1 VIGREAAPVA
11 RQSGEVENMQAKS
24 ASQSPASVMP
34 PPYPGEYPKIV
45 VPPPGPKARAWN
57 ARDRKVVSQNL
68 TPDYELVTERASGMV
83 VEDLDGNRFL
93 DFAAGISTASTGHC
107 HPEVV
112 RAVQQQAERLI
123 HICYTDFH
131 YPAYIE
137 LCELLAKLAP
147 MSGEKRVFLSNS
159 GAEAVETA
167 IKLARVRT
175 GRSKIIAFYGAFHG
189 RTLGTVTL
197 TASKPVQ
204 RRGYGP
210 LLPDVFHAHY
220 AYCYRCP
227 VNRKPESCS
236 VQCLDLLADSMFHH
250 TVPPDEVAAVLVE
263 PVQGEGGF
271 IPPHPE
277 FLRRLQSLCREHGIL
292 IADEVQCGMGRTGKL
307 FAFEHFGIDPDI
319 AILAKGIASGMPISA
334 VIARDEVMK
343 WNDGGHGSTFGGNPL
358 SCQAALATLRLLQGG
373 LTENAGR
380 VGARLIEKLRGLMD
394 KHERL
399 GDVRGM
405 GLMIGL
411 EIVEN
416 RATRVP
422 APKER
427 ERLVRRL
434 FELGLLSLPC
444 GKSTIR
450 LSPPLICT
458 DSDAD
463 KAVAILDAALAEVE
477 ATS

>member
-1 VIGREAAPVA
+1 MSTQRSREAAL
-11 RQSGEVENMQAKS
+11 
-24 ASQSPASVMP
+24 ASLPPAT
-34 PPYPGEYPKIV
+34 PGDYPKIV

-68 TPDYELVTERASGMV
+68 TPDYELVVERASGMV

-112 RAVQQQAERLI
+112 RAIQEQAERLL

-137 LCELLAKLAP
+137 LCETLAELTP
-147 MSGEKRVFLSNS
+147 MSGNKRVFLSNS
-159 GAEAVETA
+159 GAEAVETS
-167 IKLARVRT
+167 IKLARIRT
-175 GRSKIIAFYGAFHG
+175 GRQKIVAFYGAFHG
-189 RTLGTVTL
+189 RTLGTLTL

-204 RRGYGP
+204 RLGCGP
-210 LLPDVFHAHY
+210 LLPEVYHTHFSN
-220 AYCYRCP
+220 CYRCP
-227 VNRKPESCS
+227 VNRKPESCD
-236 VQCLDLLADSMFHH
+236 VQCLDLLTDSMFRH
-250 TVPPDEVAAVLVE
+250 TVPPQEVAAVLVE

-271 IPPHPE
+271 IPPHPQ
-277 FLRRLQSLCREHGIL
+277 FLARLQALCREHGILL

-307 FAFEHFGIDPDI
+307 FAFEHYGIDPDI
-319 AILAKGIASGMPISA
+319 VILAKGIASGMPISA

-343 WNDGGHGSTFGGNPL
+343 WNDGSHGSTFGGNPL
-358 SCQAALATLRLLQGG
+358 SCQAALATLRLLRGG

-380 VGARLIEKLRGLMD
+380 VGAGLLAKLRGLM
-394 KHERL
+394 ERHPL
-399 GDVRGM
+399 IGDVRGI
-405 GLMIGL
+405 GLMVGV
-411 EIVEN
+411 EIVKD
-416 RATRVP
+416 RASRAP
-422 APKER
+422 APAER
-427 ERLVRRL
+427 QRIVQRAFER
-434 FELGLLSLPC
+434 GLLTLPC

-463 KAVAILDAALAEVE
+463 KAVSILDQVLGEV
-477 ATS
+477 ASGA

>member
-1 VIGREAAPVA
+1 M
-11 RQSGEVENMQAKS
+11 SSKNTS
-24 ASQSPASVMP
+24 DNLASVMP

-45 VPPPGPKARAWN
+45 VPPPGPIAQAWN

-93 DFAAGISTASTGHC
+93 DFAAGISTVSTGHC

-112 RAVQQQAERLI
+112 RVVKEQAERML

-137 LCELLAKLAP
+137 LCETLAKLAP
-147 MSGEKRVFLSNS
+147 MPGDNRVFLSNS
-159 GAEAVETA
+159 GAEAVETS
-167 IKLARVRT
+167 IKLARTRT

-189 RTLGTVTL
+189 RTLGTLTL

-204 RRGYGP
+204 RRSFGP
-210 LLPDVFHAHY
+210 LLPDVFHSHY
-220 AYCYRCP
+220 SYCYRCP
-227 VNRKPESCS
+227 VNRKPDSCD
-236 VQCLDLLADSMFHH
+236 VQCLELLTDSMFHH

-263 PVQGEGGF
+263 PIQGEGGF

-277 FLRRLQSLCREHGIL
+277 FLRRLQALCREHGILL

-307 FAFEHFGIDPDI
+307 FASEHFGLEPDI
-319 AILAKGIASGMPISA
+319 VILAKGIASGMPISA
-334 VIARDEVMK
+334 VIARDDVMK
-343 WNDGGHGSTFGGNPL
+343 WNNGSHGSTFGGNPL

-380 VGARLIEKLRGLMD
+380 VGKRLIEKLRGLMD
-394 KHERL
+394 KRHLL

-411 EIVEN
+411 EIVSN
-416 RATRVP
+416 RDTREA
-422 APKER
+422 APKQR
-427 ERLVRRL
+427 ERIIRRA
-434 FELGLLSLPC
+434 FEKGLLTLPC
-444 GKSTIR
+444 GKSTVR

-463 KAVAILDAALAEVE
+463 KAVSILDDVLAEVG